1 VDGWVEEKGRKR
13 LGGGPEGSGPSDG
26 RTRTVFFW
34 VPPRALA
41 LAMWVPRPGLFGP
54 GPQRSWEVRVRN
66 AEVTLWKRVKAPNS
80 QMPTR
85 HMNEFYAKPS

>member
-1 VDGWVEEKGRKR
+1 
-13 LGGGPEGSGPSDG
+13 
-26 RTRTVFFW
+26 
-34 VPPRALA
+34 
-41 LAMWVPRPGLFGP
+41 MWVPRPGLFGP

-85 HMNEFYAKPS
+85 HMNEFYAKPSRSPNWGVGDLHEAHADVPLFFSYSCV

>member
-41 LAMWVPRPGLFGP
+41 LAMWVPRPVVGNG
-54 GPQRSWEVRVRN
+54 
-66 AEVTLWKRVKAPNS
+66 K
-80 QMPTR
+80 
-85 HMNEFYAKPS
+85 